1 MLGAGD
7 FLGIPISIWMLI
19 VVGCVAAY
27 IATRTP
33 LRPLH
38 LRRRRQRAGR
48 GPVRREGQPGQVFR
62 LHVLR
67 LLRRA
72 GRASSSPRS
81 SSPPHPATGDTFE
94 LNAIAAAVLGGTSMS
109 GGRGKI
115 GGTIIGAFVIGVLSD
130 GLVMM
135 GVSAFWQTVIKGL
148 VIIAAV
154 VIDQAQQRVQSRVAL
169 QAQAAL
175 GRCEETSMKGAL
187 IGCGFFAQNQL
198 HAWRDIDG
206 AEIVALCDR
215 DPERLAAT
223 AETFGIA
230 RTYTDAAA
238 MFAAEEL
245 DFVDIATTVPEPPA
259 AGRDWPPAPAATS
272 SARSPSPRPWTTPA
286 PWWARVEAAGRTLM
300 VHENFRWQSAVRK
313 AIETVRSG
321 AIGTPFFG
329 RVAFRSGYDVYSGQP
344 YLAEGERF
352 IIEDLGIHIL
362 DIARALFGDVE
373 RIAATTKRVNPKIR
387 GEDVATML
395 LAHDG
400 GVTSVVDCSYATR
413 RTPETF
419 PQSLLEIDGTEG
431 TLRLDAGYSLV
442 VQSGGDETVTDVS
455 PPVLPWAERPWHNIQ
470 ESVRIIQQHFVACI
484 DAGTRAGN
492 LGRRQSEDPG
502 AGPGRLSGRRE

>member
-1 MLGAGD
+1 
-7 FLGIPISIWMLI
+7 
-19 VVGCVAAY
+19 
-27 IATRTP
+27 
-33 LRPLH
+33 
-38 LRRRRQRAGR
+38 
-48 GPVRREGQPGQVFR
+48 
-62 LHVLR
+62 
-67 LLRRA
+67 
-72 GRASSSPRS
+72 
-81 SSPPHPATGDTFE
+81 
-94 LNAIAAAVLGGTSMS
+94 
-109 GGRGKI
+109 
-115 GGTIIGAFVIGVLSD
+115 
-130 GLVMM
+130 
-135 GVSAFWQTVIKGL
+135 
-148 VIIAAV
+148 
-154 VIDQAQQRVQSRVAL
+154 
-169 QAQAAL
+169 
-175 GRCEETSMKGAL
+175 MKGAL

-223 AETFGIA
+223 AETFGIT

-245 DFVDIATTVPEPPA
+245 DFVDIATTVQSHRPLVEMA
-259 AGRDWPPAPAATS
+259 AGAGCHVICQKPFAETMDDARAMVAA
-272 SARSPSPRPWTTPA
+272 
-286 PWWARVEAAGRTLM
+286 VEAAGRTLM

-362 DIARALFGDVE
+362 DISRALFGDVE

-395 LAHDG
+395 LAHEG

-442 VQSGGDETVTDVS
+442 VQTGGNETVTDVS

-484 DAGTRAGN
+484 DAGTQPETSGADN
-492 LGRRQSEDPG
+492 LKTLALVQAAYRSAETGETV
-502 AGPGRLSGRRE
+502 RLSDI